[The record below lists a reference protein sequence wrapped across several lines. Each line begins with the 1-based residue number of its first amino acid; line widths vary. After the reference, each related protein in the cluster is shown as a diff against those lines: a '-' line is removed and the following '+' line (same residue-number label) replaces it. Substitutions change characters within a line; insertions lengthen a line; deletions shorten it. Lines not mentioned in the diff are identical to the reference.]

1 MSPSPQPGTPP
12 FKPALR
18 DDIVSASRCFNRLT
32 IE

>member
-18 DDIVSASRCFNRLT
+18 DDIAPAARYCNRLM